1 MKQKRN
7 WQVRPAQ
14 KFEVSDDW
22 LQSQLGRLPYTLT
35 DAQNKAIDLAVLA
48 ELSVS
53 AVSHQLRLL
62 RDRDLVQAR
71 RDGRMVYYS
80 LADDHVSTLLNT
92 GTEHANE

>member
-35 DAQNKAIDLAVLA
+35 DAQNKAIDLAVNFGDPQFAA
-48 ELSVS
+48 EEIRPPATV
-53 AVSHQLRLL
+53 AGIRP
-62 RDRDLVQAR
+62 
-71 RDGRMVYYS
+71 GR
-80 LADDHVSTLLNT
+80 
-92 GTEHANE
+92 